1 MSEGTIYAAGRAK
14 TAFAADALQQVYGMD
29 IKGFMV
35 QSLADWNEP

>member
-14 TAFAADALQQVYGMD
+14 TAFAADALQRVYGMN

-35 QSLADWNEP
+35 QSFKSWN